1 MSIHLYLK
9 YLPYFYC
16 ISLLFLF
23 KAAALAALRLAYPL
37 VATLHKESPP
47 EGGKLDPQLR
57 GRCPLARFACFPH
70 VRHVAE
76 VHGGRASPYFMPPT
90 TKRWSLRPASRL
102 LLRPKCVPV
111 RCSVAALPAL
121 RCGFRFRP

>member
-9 YLPYFYC
+9 YFPYFYC
-16 ISLLFLF
+16 MSLLVLF

-47 EGGKLDPQLR
+47 EGGKLAPLLR
-57 GRCPLARFACFPH
+57 GRCPLARFARSPPLRD
-70 VRHVAE
+70 VPA
-76 VHGGRASPYFMPPT
+76 VHGMRASPSSLTST
-90 TKRWSLRPASRL
+90 TKRWSLRPASRVR
-102 LLRPKCVPV
+102 LRPKCSPV